1 MRPPAA
7 KQRRTDMDRFTG
19 RRIGRFA
26 IMDGVARRVIN
37 DEARKTRVAT
47 FPGEHYSS
55 EFENGQLHVYAH
67 TDEQGNPA
75 RKFGDVEGTSG
86 IRSSA
91 GSRLDTVGPVRSIA
105 ELNQMHA
112 KHFAGIGVRRRA

>member
-1 MRPPAA
+1 
-7 KQRRTDMDRFTG
+7 MDRFTG

-86 IRSSA
+86 IRSTASA
-91 GSRLDTVGPVRSIA
+91 AGNRLDAAGGVGPVRSIS
-105 ELNQMHA
+105 ELNQIHA
-112 KHFAGIGVRRRA
+112 KHFAGVGVRRRA